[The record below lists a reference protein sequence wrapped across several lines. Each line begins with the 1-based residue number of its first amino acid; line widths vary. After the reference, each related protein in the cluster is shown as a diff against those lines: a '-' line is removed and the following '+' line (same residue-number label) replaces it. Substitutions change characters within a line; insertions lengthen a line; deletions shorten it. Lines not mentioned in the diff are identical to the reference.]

1 MGEFMSPATITP
13 HDEGGS
19 TRIMCLAIPMQIT
32 RIDGDTARAASRG
45 IERDIDLM
53 LVQDQAVAV
62 GDFVIVH
69 VGYALQRLDPEDALA
84 TWRLLDEMDD
94 ATPAEMNDRAL
105 ERA

>member
-1 MGEFMSPATITP
+1 MTKGP
-13 HDEGGS
+13 

-32 RIDGDTARAASRG
+32 RLDGDTARAASRG

-53 LVQDQAVAV
+53 LIQDQALVV

-94 ATPAEMNDRAL
+94 ATPAETDDGAL
-105 ERA
+105 GHA